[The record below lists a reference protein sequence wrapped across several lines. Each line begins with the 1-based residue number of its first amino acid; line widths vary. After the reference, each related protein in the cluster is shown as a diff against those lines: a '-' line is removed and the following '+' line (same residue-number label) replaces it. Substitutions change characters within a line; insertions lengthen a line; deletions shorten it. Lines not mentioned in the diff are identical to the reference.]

1 MSDEKIGNL
10 YAEAL
15 LDLAGDEAGEVEDE
29 LQEVNRALHREP
41 LVWKFFA
48 APVIEE
54 EQKLALIKKSL
65 KGNVSELMY
74 NFLGTLCTNERFHNL
89 PDVVEAYSRLLDDQ
103 LGRKTVILES
113 AMELDQSTVDQ
124 IRNVLKDYFKME
136 IVVEPKVKPSLI
148 GGIVVRSSDVQIDTS
163 LFSRLKRLEKNL
175 LSQKILGE
183 EYYEN

>member
-15 LDLAGDEAGEVEDE
+15 LDLAADKAADIEQE
-29 LQEVNRALHREP
+29 LQDVNKALHKEP
-41 LVWKFFA
+41 MVWKFFA
-48 APVIEE
+48 APVVEE
-54 EQKLALIKKSL
+54 SQKMQLIQKSL

-74 NFLGTLCTNERFHNL
+74 NFLGTLCAKERFHNL
-89 PDVVEAYSRLLDDQ
+89 PDVVGAYSRLLDEK

-113 AMELDQSTVDQ
+113 ATKLDEPVVEE
-124 IRNVLKDYFKME
+124 IRNTLKDYFKME
-136 IVVEPKVKPSLI
+136 IVVEPRVKPSLI
-148 GGIVVRSSDVQIDTS
+148 GGIVVRSNDLQIDTS
-163 LFSRLKRLEKNL
+163 LFSRLKRLEQNL

>member
-15 LDLAGDEAGEVEDE
+15 LGLAGKEAAEIESE
-29 LQEVNRALHREP
+29 LQEVSRALHKEP

-48 APVIEE
+48 APVVDED
-54 EQKLALIKKSL
+54 QKIKLLQKSL
-65 KGNVSELMY
+65 KGNVSDLMY
-74 NFLGTLCTNERFHNL
+74 NFLGTLCAKERFHNL
-89 PDVVEAYSRLLDDQ
+89 PDVVEAYSRLLDQQ

-113 AMELDQSTVDQ
+113 ATQLEESTVEQ
-124 IRNVLKDYFKME
+124 IRNALKDYFKME
-136 IVVEPKVKPSLI
+136 IVVEPRLKPALL

-163 LFSRLKRLEKNL
+163 LLSRLKRLEKNL